1 MIDKYL
7 VRRYNYAMKTLIVLV
22 AFFTSVAYGQI
33 VVQTQQY
40 HEVNLPRLTVN
51 PFPPSHWDK
60 KRANNRPLPRQIII
74 VTSNQVIP
82 TAPVTQQ
89 DRQLFEL
96 IK

>member
-1 MIDKYL
+1 
-7 VRRYNYAMKTLIVLV
+7 MKTLILSLTFI
-22 AFFTSVAYGQI
+22 ASTATAQI
-33 VVQTQQY
+33 IVQTQQY
-40 HEVNLPRLTVN
+40 HEVDLPRLTVN

-74 VTSNQVIP
+74 VTTNQEIP